1 MIRLL
6 TGCALLGAGLLGA
19 CGGGSNPFDNPP
31 DVANPT
37 QVGGQKLSFA
47 YFQKCIDPILLA
59 KLTIT
64 HDGTTSTN
72 TCADAGYH
80 DNATDTGD
88 ALRVVPSTQPLD
100 LANAT
105 NSPDVVRA
113 SDMYKNFYS
122 SQGSTVVGVPTQSRL
137 FTKPQLLGVLHGG
150 GLIFASDEDPN
161 AKLIA
166 YWISH
171 PMPAGHDE
179 FSVAGNALFT
189 PADAETGECNIQ

>member
-1 MIRLL
+1 MTRLL
-6 TGCALLGAGLLGA
+6 PCCALLGAALVAA

-31 DVANPT
+31 DVANPANA
-37 QVGGQKLSFA
+37 GGQKLSFA
-47 YFQKCIDPILLA
+47 YFQKCINPILLA
-59 KLTIT
+59 RLTIT

-72 TCADAGYH
+72 TCAGAGCH
-80 DNATDTGD
+80 DNTTGTGG
-88 ALRVVPSTQPLD
+88 ALRVVGAAQPVD
-100 LANAT
+100 LADPAST
-105 NSPDVVRA
+105 PEAVRA

-122 SQGSTVVGVPTQSRL
+122 SQGSTVIGIPTQSRL

-161 AKLIA
+161 AKLIE

-171 PMPAGHDE
+171 PMPEGHDE

-189 PADAETGECNIQ
+189 PADAQTGECNTQ